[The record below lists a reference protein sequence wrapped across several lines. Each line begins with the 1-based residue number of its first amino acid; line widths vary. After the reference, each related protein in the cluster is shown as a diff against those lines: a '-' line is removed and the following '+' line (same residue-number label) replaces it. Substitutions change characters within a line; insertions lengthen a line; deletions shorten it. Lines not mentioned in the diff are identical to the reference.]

1 MTAGNLGEKAR
12 DFVQSMSE
20 GDPRRPT
27 VRMPPPVIEPSGV
40 FDYRV
45 VRRLLFSVV
54 SLAIIAISAVGILAV
69 WELLTP
75 ALAWKVALTFI
86 IAVLAL
92 TLFCL
97 LNEGFADRLRREED

>member
-1 MTAGNLGEKAR
+1 MRHSRQAHVMEL
-12 DFVQSMSE
+12 D
-20 GDPRRPT
+20 
-27 VRMPPPVIEPSGV
+27 IEHLRSWIG
-40 FDYRV
+40 REET
-45 VRRLLFSVV
+45 R
-54 SLAIIAISAVGILAV
+54 A
-69 WELLTP
+69 ELLTP